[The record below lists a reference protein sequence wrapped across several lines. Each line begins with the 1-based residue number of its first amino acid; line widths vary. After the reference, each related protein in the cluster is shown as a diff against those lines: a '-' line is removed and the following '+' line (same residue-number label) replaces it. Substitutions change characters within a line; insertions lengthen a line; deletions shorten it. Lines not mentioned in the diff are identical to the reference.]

1 MTAQARQPASEAD
14 DREVVAGLVHGLS
27 VLQAFQKKP
36 RLTQSELSVMTGLTR
51 ATARRSLITL
61 ASLGYVDVED
71 NTYRLS
77 PKVIELASGYFSSN
91 DGWVAIASPY
101 LEVLRNRVE
110 ENVSAVVLDR
120 TDIVYVASFAA
131 DTVMSINV
139 RIGGRKPAYCTAM
152 GRMLLAGM
160 PEDCARDVLAMSNI
174 QKKTDNTTTST
185 DEIMTEIRKAREQG
199 YALIDQ
205 ELEPGLVAVA
215 VPIRNLRGETIA
227 AINICGHTIQ
237 TSLDKL
243 TSTCLPEA
251 LKTAAR
257 SRPGCLE
264 PVPVGKIKALNYHG
278 FTVTT

>member
-1 MTAQARQPASEAD
+1 MAAQGRQATDFDA
-14 DREVVAGLVHGLS
+14 REVVAGLVHGLS
-27 VLQAFQKKP
+27 VLQAFQRRP
-36 RLTQSELSVMTGLTR
+36 RLTQSELSGMTGLTR

-77 PKVIELASGYFSSN
+77 PKVIELASGYFNSN
-91 DGWVAIASPY
+91 DGWIAIASPY
-101 LEVLRNRVE
+101 LEILRNRVE

-152 GRMLLAGM
+152 GRVLLAGM
-160 PEDCARDVLAMSNI
+160 PEDCARDILAMSNI
-174 QKKTDNTTTST
+174 QKKTDSTTVSI
-185 DEIMTEIRKAREQG
+185 EGLMAEIRKAREQG

-215 VPIRNLRGETIA
+215 VPVKNLRGETVA

-237 TSLDKL
+237 TSLEKL

-251 LKTAAR
+251 LKAAR
-257 SRPGCLE
+257 QIGARLP
-264 PVPVGKIKALNYHG
+264 
-278 FTVTT
+278 

>member
-1 MTAQARQPASEAD
+1 MVAQARQMAAGDSD
-14 DREVVAGLVHGLS
+14 DREIVAGLVHGLS

-36 RLTQSELSVMTGLTR
+36 RLTQSELSAMTGLTR

-61 ASLGYVDVED
+61 TSLGYVEAED
-71 NTYRLS
+71 NTYTLT
-77 PKVIELASGYFSSN
+77 PKVIELATGYFNSN
-91 DGWVAIASPY
+91 DGWIAIAAPY

-120 TDIVYVASFAA
+120 TDIVYVATFSA

-160 PEDCARDVLAMSNI
+160 PEDCARDVLSMSSI
-174 QKKTDNTTTST
+174 QRKTERT
-185 DEIMTEIRKAREQG
+185 EISIDGVMAEIRKAREQG
-199 YALIDQ
+199 YAVIDQ

-215 VPIRNLRGETIA
+215 VPVKNLRGETVA

-237 TSLDKL
+237 TSIEKL
-243 TSTCLPEA
+243 TSLCLPEA
-251 LKTAAR
+251 LRTAR
-257 SRPGCLE
+257 QITLRLP
-264 PVPVGKIKALNYHG
+264 
-278 FTVTT
+278 

>member
-1 MTAQARQPASEAD
+1 MVTRAAQARQSAANDGDE
-14 DREVVAGLVHGLS
+14 REVVAGLVHGLS

-36 RLTQSELSVMTGLTR
+36 RLTQSELSAMTGLTR

-71 NTYRLS
+71 NTYRLT
-77 PKVIELASGYFSSN
+77 PKVIELASGYFNSN
-91 DGWVAIASPY
+91 DGWIAVASPY

-120 TDIVYVASFAA
+120 TDVVYVASFAA

-152 GRMLLAGM
+152 GRVLLAGM
-160 PEDCARDVLAMSNI
+160 PEDCAREILAMSSI
-174 QKKTDNTTTST
+174 QKKTAN
-185 DEIMTEIRKAREQG
+185 TEITVDGLMAEIRRAREQG

-215 VPIRNLRGETIA
+215 VPVRNLRGETVA
-227 AINICGHTIQ
+227 AINICGHTMQ

-243 TSTCLPEA
+243 TALCLPEA
-251 LKTAAR
+251 LKTARQITAR
-257 SRPGCLE
+257 LP
-264 PVPVGKIKALNYHG
+264 
-278 FTVTT
+278 

>member
-1 MTAQARQPASEAD
+1 MTAQARQPASETE

-77 PKVIELASGYFSSN
+77 PKVIELASGYFNSH

-120 TDIVYVASFAA
+120 ADIVYVASFAA

-152 GRMLLAGM
+152 GRVLLAGM
-160 PEDCARDVLAMSNI
+160 PDDCARDVLSMSSI
-174 QKKTDNTTTST
+174 QKKTDNTATSI
-185 DEIMTEIRKAREQG
+185 DGIMAEIRKAREQG

-215 VPIRNLRGETIA
+215 VPIRNLRGETVA

-237 TSLDKL
+237 TSLEKL

-251 LKTAAR
+251 LKTARQITAR
-257 SRPGCLE
+257 LP
-264 PVPVGKIKALNYHG
+264 
-278 FTVTT
+278 

>member
-1 MTAQARQPASEAD
+1 MVAQARQSAANDSDE
-14 DREVVAGLVHGLS
+14 REVVAGLVHGLS
-27 VLQAFQKKP
+27 VLQAFQRKP
-36 RLTQSELSVMTGLTR
+36 RLTQSELSTMTGLTR

-61 ASLGYVDVED
+61 ASLGYVDVEE
-71 NTYRLS
+71 NIYRLT
-77 PKVIELASGYFSSN
+77 PKVVELASTYFNST
-91 DGWVAIASPY
+91 DGWVAIAAPY

-152 GRMLLAGM
+152 GRVLLAGM
-160 PEDCARDVLAMSNI
+160 PDDCARDVLAMSNI
-174 QKKTDNTTTST
+174 QKKTDTTETSI
-185 DEIMTEIRKAREQG
+185 DGLMAQIRKAREQG

-215 VPIRNLRGETIA
+215 VPVRNLRGETIA

-243 TSTCLPEA
+243 TSVCLPEA
-251 LKTAAR
+251 LKTAKQITAR
-257 SRPGCLE
+257 LP
-264 PVPVGKIKALNYHG
+264 
-278 FTVTT
+278 